1 MTITLDNNGNTL
13 NANVY
18 SNNTITTIKNDI
30 NTNLTEYSSLY
41 SNYTF
46 LLDLYEKYIEEKSQN
61 YQKTSK
67 DKSNIL
73 VNERKTFYKD
83 QSINLLNNYYYWF
96 IVIYIITVIIFII
109 FLILF
114 PPVWSIF
121 KKIGISIGLIVLPFT
136 SFYILSFIIEI
147 FRQIYNIL
155 PKNTHLNL

>member
-18 SNNTITTIKNDI
+18 NINTITTIKNDI

-41 SNYTF
+41 SNYSF
-46 LLDLYEKYIEEKSQN
+46 LLDLYEKYIEEKTQN

-67 DKSNIL
+67 NKSNIL
-73 VNERKTFYKD
+73 VNERKTFYED
-83 QSINLLNNYYYWF
+83 QSINSLNNYYYWF
-96 IVIYIITVIIFII
+96 IAIYVITVIIFTI

-114 PPVWSIF
+114 PPVWSVF
-121 KKIGISIGLIVLPFT
+121 KKIGILIGLIVLPFT
-136 SFYILSFIIEI
+136 SFYILSFVIEI

-155 PKNTHLNL
+155 PKNANLNL

>member
-18 SNNTITTIKNDI
+18 SNNTITSIQNDI

-67 DKSNIL
+67 NKSNIL

-121 KKIGISIGLIVLPFT
+121 KKIGITIGLIVLPFT

-147 FRQIYNIL
+147 FRQIYL
-155 PKNTHLNL
+155 LLKNTN